1 MGRLPTNKL
10 LSGGKWDQASPGP
23 AGGLDQWHQIEQIQ
37 RQGKRPEPRRLEK
50 QGRNTAAQEALVLSW
65 DLQRGDTDF
74 RTQCTTG
81 TSLSL
86 RGLCRHVL
94 SGTWHVPDGIW
105 SLAGWQTGSMVRLIC
120 TYKIHPSEKHTSGL
134 KTAHLSRTETLIWA
148 IHRKLVIYVRAKN
161 EKGKAR
167 FMSTG

>member
-1 MGRLPTNKL
+1 MR
-10 LSGGKWDQASPGP
+10 SGQPRTSWWLGSMTPDRADTETGEETRTEASG
-23 AGGLDQWHQIEQIQ
+23 
-37 RQGKRPEPRRLEK
+37 EK
-50 QGRNTAAQEALVLSW
+50 GRNAAAQEALVLSW
-65 DLQRGDTDF
+65 DSQRGDTDI

-105 SLAGWQTGSMVRLIC
+105 SLAGWQTGCMVRLIC

-148 IHRKLVIYVRAKN
+148 IHRKLVIYVRAQN

>member
-1 MGRLPTNKL
+1 MR
-10 LSGGKWDQASPGP
+10 SGQPRTSWWLGSMTPDRADTETGEGTRTEASG
-23 AGGLDQWHQIEQIQ
+23 Q
-37 RQGKRPEPRRLEK
+37 K
-50 QGRNTAAQEALVLSW
+50 GRNAAAQEALVLSW

-105 SLAGWQTGSMVRLIC
+105 SLAGWQTGCMVGLISI
-120 TYKIHPSEKHTSGL
+120 YKIHPSEKHTSGL
-134 KTAHLSRTETLIWA
+134 KTAHLSRTETLILA

>member
-1 MGRLPTNKL
+1 MR
-10 LSGGKWDQASPGP
+10 SGQPRTSWWLGSMTPDRPDTETGEETRTEASG
-23 AGGLDQWHQIEQIQ
+23 
-37 RQGKRPEPRRLEK
+37 EK
-50 QGRNTAAQEALVLSW
+50 GRNAAAQEALVLSW
-65 DLQRGDTDF
+65 DSQRGDTDI

-105 SLAGWQTGSMVRLIC
+105 FLAGWQTGCMVRLIC

>member
-1 MGRLPTNKL
+1 MR
-10 LSGGKWDQASPGP
+10 SGQPRTSWWLGSMTPDRADTETGEGTRTEASG
-23 AGGLDQWHQIEQIQ
+23 Q
-37 RQGKRPEPRRLEK
+37 K
-50 QGRNTAAQEALVLSW
+50 GRNAAAQEALVLSW

-105 SLAGWQTGSMVRLIC
+105 SLAGWQTGCMVGLIS

-134 KTAHLSRTETLIWA
+134 KTAHLSRTETLILA

-161 EKGKAR
+161 EKDKAR

>member
-1 MGRLPTNKL
+1 MR
-10 LSGGKWDQASPGP
+10 SGQPRTSWWLGSMTPDRADTETGEETRTEASG
-23 AGGLDQWHQIEQIQ
+23 
-37 RQGKRPEPRRLEK
+37 EK
-50 QGRNTAAQEALVLSW
+50 GRNATAQEALVLSW

-105 SLAGWQTGSMVRLIC
+105 SLAGWQTGCMVRLIC

>member
-1 MGRLPTNKL
+1 MR
-10 LSGGKWDQASPGP
+10 SGQPRTSWWLGSMTPDRADTETGEETRTEASG
-23 AGGLDQWHQIEQIQ
+23 
-37 RQGKRPEPRRLEK
+37 EK
-50 QGRNTAAQEALVLSW
+50 GRNAAAQEALVLSW

-105 SLAGWQTGSMVRLIC
+105 SLAGWQTGCMVRLIC
-120 TYKIHPSEKHTSGL
+120 TYKIHPSEKHASGL